1 MARPYTKLI
10 QYHRNLDKM
19 EPRYHARLAIL
30 AAAALFSTGGA
41 AIKSTSFTSWQV
53 ACLRSAIAA
62 GALLLLIPAARRAWT
77 WRMAGVALAYA
88 ATLVGF
94 VTASKLTTAAN
105 AIFLEDT
112 APLYLV
118 LAGPLLLRERVRRAD
133 IVLIVLMA
141 TGLALFF
148 AGAEGA
154 TAIAPDPSRGNL
166 IGAGT
171 GITWAITLAGL
182 RWLSRGNGGTAV
194 ATAAMGNVL
203 AAIAT
208 IPFAWPFD
216 GASSST
222 AMDWLVV
229 GYLGVFQVGL
239 AYVLLARG
247 LRGVPALEASLL
259 ILVEPVLTPIWAGLI
274 HGEWPSA
281 LSAAGGA
288 LIVGATTVQLLARE
302 EVETEAVAKI

>member
-1 MARPYTKLI
+1 
-10 QYHRNLDKM
+10 M